1 MWVGR
6 VRGMTTGRFHSE
18 PTPSA
23 HSLLSDSR
31 PSGVVCDALGTCKGR
46 AQPTRIALIAPWSP
60 PPPVGA
66 PINLHRVGTR
76 DRDAFPITSNSASI
90 QSSKSHPSALP
101 RSSYSSYARCR
112 IFCWISCADTTGCFP
127 EMGVGCRFFI
137 VVFPLFR
144 GEGFT
149 VRLVVES
156 CSARSSA
163 RIAVLPGSR
172 GSGAAVAL
180 ARRLR
185 EAI

>member
-1 MWVGR
+1 
-6 VRGMTTGRFHSE
+6 MTTGRFHSE

-137 VVFPLFR
+137 VVFPLFAEKDSLSDWLSSLAPLGHQLVSPFYLGR
-144 GEGFT
+144 GAVGLPL
-149 VRLVVES
+149 RLHDVCGKPS
-156 CSARSSA
+156 
-163 RIAVLPGSR
+163 
-172 GSGAAVAL
+172 
-180 ARRLR
+180 
-185 EAI
+185 EACRWSY